1 MTKKKYETEWDDCF
15 RDEFEEWFFHERSYN
30 PFISQDDFRE
40 YPDFKRPPEPPRI
53 EFEFYTPN
61 GEEHRVTFFNRKY
74 FFIEDEE
81 NYEKIYKSITS
92 KYKKIKYIVEDY
104 NFEPCKWYES
114 SFGKSKGVGYKELFV
129 NLRTLMKIPTEE
141 LPIIVKKNCEEQS
154 KFIQKIVDRYNND
167 TQKFPSKISA
177 WQYMAHQE
185 IAYPGKSHPYVYQ
198 LLPELGEEAIKFKKN
213 KNLYKEVSA
222 ILDKEYIEAWKRIRD
237 KL

>member
-1 MTKKKYETEWDDCF
+1 MIKKRYETEWNDCF
-15 RDEFEEWFFHERSYN
+15 RDEFEEWFFHERGYN

-104 NFEPCKWYES
+104 NFEPC
-114 SFGKSKGVGYKELFV
+114 
-129 NLRTLMKIPTEE
+129 
-141 LPIIVKKNCEEQS
+141 
-154 KFIQKIVDRYNND
+154 
-167 TQKFPSKISA
+167 
-177 WQYMAHQE
+177 
-185 IAYPGKSHPYVYQ
+185 
-198 LLPELGEEAIKFKKN
+198 
-213 KNLYKEVSA
+213 
-222 ILDKEYIEAWKRIRD
+222 
-237 KL
+237 